1 MNKKTIKNLYGLG
14 DYNTNQMK
22 SAAQLFEM
30 ERQSPNLIYNR
41 RPDAAPNP
49 DQHIKSIELEELSYI
64 IPDAFA
70 GSIGIELITNLDIKQ
85 LEKIGQEGDAYL
97 KQAIKIA
104 LRKALAQEGLSPQVK
119 SHLTRIQNYIWHN
132 PAWQL

>member
-14 DYNTNQMK
+14 DYNTNQIK
-22 SAAQLFEM
+22 AGAQLFEID
-30 ERQSPNLIYNR
+30 RQSPKIIYDR
-41 RPDAAPNP
+41 RPDATPNP
-49 DQHIKSIELEELSYI
+49 GQYIKSIELEEIPYI

-85 LEKIGQEGDAYL
+85 LEKIGQEGDTYL
-97 KQAIKIA
+97 KQAIKDA
-104 LRKALAQEGLSPQVK
+104 LKRALKREPLSPQIK
-119 SHLTRIQNYIWHN
+119 NNLLRIQGYIWHS